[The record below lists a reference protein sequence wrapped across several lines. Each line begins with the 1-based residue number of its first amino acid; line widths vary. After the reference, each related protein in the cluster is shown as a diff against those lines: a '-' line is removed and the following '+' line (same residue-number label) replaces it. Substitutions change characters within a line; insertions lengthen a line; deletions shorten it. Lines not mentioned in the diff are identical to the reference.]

1 LGQIFAHLDGDNV
14 GNRLELLLLDERL
27 DDACK
32 YSESVTK
39 ALQQVRAFLIEVPTV
54 RVLIAEG
61 DDLLATWQPGSVK
74 VEDIDEMRKIF
85 LRNCGQSMSAG
96 VGFSTSSAVR
106 NLRRAK
112 LMGKAQVIYE
122 PESL

>member
-1 LGQIFAHLDGDNV
+1 MGQIFAHLDGDNV

-32 YSESVTK
+32 YSESVAR
-39 ALQQVRAFLIEVPTV
+39 ALQQVKALLVEAPTV

-61 DDLLATWQPGSVK
+61 DDLLATWQPGAVTL
-74 VEDIDEMRKIF
+74 EDIDCAREVF
-85 LRNCGQSMSAG
+85 LRTCGQTMSAG
-96 VGFSTSSAVR
+96 VGFSTNSAVQ

-112 LMGKAQVIYE
+112 LAGKAQTICE